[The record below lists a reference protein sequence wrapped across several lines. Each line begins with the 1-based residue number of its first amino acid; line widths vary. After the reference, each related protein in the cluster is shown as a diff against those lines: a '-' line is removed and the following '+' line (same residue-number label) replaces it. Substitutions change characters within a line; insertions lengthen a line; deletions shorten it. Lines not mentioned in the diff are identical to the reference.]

1 MIFSKAGAR
10 MSKDRYVQV
19 PEAGAQLREIV
30 DGIRFAMMTTVDAAG
45 ELQSRPM
52 PRQVA
57 DDDGTLWFLAARQ
70 SSLTS
75 QLREQ
80 PVVLITYGDARS
92 RTYMSVTGTATVLQ
106 DPTRAAQLWDAAV
119 RTWFPDGPDD
129 PELAVI
135 KVEVESGAFRNP
147 LPAPVAFPQ
156 FMQAATS
163 GDLHRARWTDR
174 SGVQHAPR
182 AQES

>member
-1 MIFSKAGAR
+1 

-30 DGIRFAMMTTVDAAG
+30 DGIRFAMMTTVDGAG
-45 ELQSRPM
+45 EVQSRPM
-52 PRQVA
+52 PPQHA
-57 DDDGTLWFLAARQ
+57 DDDGTLWFLAPRQ
-70 SSLTS
+70 SSLAS

-80 PVVLITYGDARS
+80 PVVLITYGDRRS
-92 RTYMSVTGTATVLQ
+92 RSYMSVTGTATVLQ
-106 DPTRAAQLWDAAV
+106 DPAKAAQLWDAAV
-119 RTWFPDGPDD
+119 RSWFPDGPND
-129 PELAVI
+129 PDLAVI
-135 KVEVESGAFRNP
+135 KVEVETEAYRNP

-163 GDLHRARWTDR
+163 GELHRARWTER
-174 SGVQHAPR
+174 SDVQHAPL